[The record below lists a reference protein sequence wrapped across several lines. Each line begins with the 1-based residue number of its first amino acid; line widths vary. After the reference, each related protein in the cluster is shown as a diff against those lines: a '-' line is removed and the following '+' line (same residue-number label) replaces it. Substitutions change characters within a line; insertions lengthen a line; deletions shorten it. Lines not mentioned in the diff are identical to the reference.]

1 MKLKF
6 ELKFVLENLKSFG
19 LKEERKL
26 ELKTKGDKG

>member
-26 ELKTKGDKG
+26 ELKIKGGKE

>member
-19 LKEERKL
+19 LGVKRKL
-26 ELKTKGDKG
+26 ELKIKGGKE

>member
-19 LKEERKL
+19 LKVKRKL
-26 ELKTKGDKG
+26 ELKIEEGKE